1 MIVFGDDGKKVLKDE
16 HDRKNYLK
24 TLERDVGVIAE
35 SDMDQSSQESGYLD
49 KVRSAMK
56 QNKSLDDQ
64 TAKDRLKKKRIKAK
78 AKLRK
83 AEGIP
88 DKDAF
93 TLGSESEQDSK

>member
-1 MIVFGDDGKKVLKDE
+1 MVFGDDGKKVLKDE

-35 SDMDQSSQESGYLD
+35 SDMDESSQESEYLNN
-49 KVRSAMK
+49 VRSAMK
-56 QNKSLDDQ
+56 QNKNLDDQ

-88 DKDAF
+88 EKDAY
-93 TLGSESEQDSK
+93 TLGSCEESE